1 MLSIHRDIMIEILE
15 RDARSDRLI
24 QKVSDWIEDI
34 KIQNSLLIMQ
44 NEILKERLGLQ
55 DEI

>member
-1 MLSIHRDIMIEILE
+1 MIEILE